1 MYRARV
7 RNRVHT
13 DFNNNFRNAKSK
25 VLSEHFLNFSYLI
38 FFLSFHVYGFLI
50 QELNHLLNLDENS
63 IKELSIKRGKLK
75 NENESVKL
83 SQNKNEENHDVLGV
97 S

>member
-1 MYRARV
+1 MG
-7 RNRVHT
+7 
-13 DFNNNFRNAKSK
+13 
-25 VLSEHFLNFSYLI
+25 
-38 FFLSFHVYGFLI
+38 FFI
-50 QELNHLLNLDENS
+50 QEFNHWLNLDENS

-97 S
+97 SK